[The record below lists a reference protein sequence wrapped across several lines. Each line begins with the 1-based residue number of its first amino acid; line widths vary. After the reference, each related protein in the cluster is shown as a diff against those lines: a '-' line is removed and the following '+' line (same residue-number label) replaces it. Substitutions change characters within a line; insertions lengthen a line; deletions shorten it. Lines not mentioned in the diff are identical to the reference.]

1 MTKSLTKR
9 FFKSFDYFGVQF
21 NFHYKSREKYHSAT
35 GGVIFLGFVVLT
47 LTYVSINIVSFIKRK
62 NFSIIYYTTRL
73 SETDEISFLNYS
85 TNYAFGISCGGSTP
99 QEQIEE
105 MLKVKINHITRI
117 TKEGE
122 SKKETKQMTLRHCQY
137 SDFFNEFNETFDDNG
152 FNELYCIAEQ
162 NNSVQGIYSDE
173 VFKYYEISISS
184 GIDTE
189 DNFKELN
196 TLLQNDECDFNIYFV
211 DVAVDLYDYK
221 KPIKRFINTNF
232 VALKADEYVKMNLDF
247 QTQKFDSYEN
257 YLFDTHHSEYYV
269 GFAGFERYSIFKG
282 TNRYEV
288 KPYDYDKYSKIYL
301 RASLQRNI
309 IQRKYMKLTEFAA
322 DMSSIL
328 SQILLFLFIS
338 VSFINRFYANQSVMK
353 KIFQFK
359 DYKNK
364 NNILKT
370 EFKKHLQEIDSQ
382 MNTPTNTNDE
392 YTWEHLTNNKQTH
405 KRYSVITNTNS
416 AHNTGGFNIIKYG
429 KSSHPSSD
437 DIFEYGSKKVNVMSS
452 KRTDASNVTPTSTTN
467 IRPNSSANSPFTMN
481 TKYVN
486 IITNKSKTE
495 KITLQYSIIELLFVF
510 VCPCC
515 AWKKLRMKNIL
526 LAKARKKLY
535 FQLDILTYL
544 KNMQLL
550 ELLNFILLDPKE
562 NIILKVLS
570 KPSISLVNRIDIY
583 DQLHLKYN
591 VDINDEEMNQF
602 YGAMKLLHDKKNRT
616 PIEGRLFKIAS
627 VEMQN
632 LFNSSKHVNN
642 NNVII

>member
-1 MTKSLTKR
+1 M
-9 FFKSFDYFGVQF
+9 
-21 NFHYKSREKYHSAT
+21 
-35 GGVIFLGFVVLT
+35 
-47 LTYVSINIVSFIKRK
+47 
-62 NFSIIYYTTRL
+62 
-73 SETDEISFLNYS
+73 
-85 TNYAFGISCGGSTP
+85 
-99 QEQIEE
+99 
-105 MLKVKINHITRI
+105 
-117 TKEGE
+117 
-122 SKKETKQMTLRHCQY
+122 
-137 SDFFNEFNETFDDNG
+137 
-152 FNELYCIAEQ
+152 
-162 NNSVQGIYSDE
+162 
-173 VFKYYEISISS
+173 
-184 GIDTE
+184 
-189 DNFKELN
+189 
-196 TLLQNDECDFNIYFV
+196 

-221 KPIKRFINTNF
+221 KPIKRFMNTNF

-257 YLFDTHHSEYYV
+257 YLFDTHHSQYYV

-282 TNRYEV
+282 TNRYEA

-301 RASLQRNI
+301 RASLQRNM

-328 SQILLFLFIS
+328 SQILLFLFVS

-364 NNILKT
+364 NNIHKN

-382 MNTPTNTNDE
+382 MNTPTNKNDE
-392 YTWEHLTNNKQTH
+392 CTWDHFVTNKQTH

-437 DIFEYGSKKVNVMSS
+437 DIFDSKKVNVMSS
-452 KRTDASNVTPTSTTN
+452 KRTDASNMTPTSMTN
-467 IRPNSSANSPFTMN
+467 IRQNISNNSPFN
-481 TKYVN
+481 VKKNQVSIISTK
-486 IITNKSKTE
+486 KSKTD

-510 VCPCC
+510 ICPCC

-583 DQLHLKYN
+583 EQLHLKYN
-591 VDINDEEMNQF
+591 VDINEEEMNQF

-616 PIEGRLFKIAS
+616 SIEDRLFKIAS

-632 LFNSSKHVNN
+632 LFNSNKHVNI